1 MPRFV
6 GFFAATHA
14 VVAVCLVAHIDIESH
29 KNRLLKV
36 CYVPAT
42 STHLLRLLFIYFFA
56 AATNSTN
63 EAKQG
68 RQYALLS
75 SLYYLDVYGHK

>member
-14 VVAVCLVAHIDIESH
+14 VVAVCLVTNIDIESH

-42 STHLLRLLFIYFFA
+42 SAHLPRLLFIYFLLQQL
-56 AATNSTN
+56 TILM
-63 EAKQG
+63 KQTK
-68 RQYALLS
+68 QVVHTLNQS
-75 SLYYLDVYGHK
+75 IN

>member
-1 MPRFV
+1 MCRLLAPIFQ
-6 GFFAATHA
+6 GFF
-14 VVAVCLVAHIDIESH
+14 
-29 KNRLLKV
+29 
-36 CYVPAT
+36 
-42 STHLLRLLFIYFFA
+42 LFYFFA